1 VFVSIEVG
9 WEQLDVC
16 ECGLRHWPE
25 ESAMR
30 HTLSKVTA
38 EPGEYTLW
46 VSGDADSANIESHTQ
61 ELVLAGVD
69 CVLDVRDKSTALS
82 FWSPRDGLLVR
93 KIETRDSYHDF
104 ENPLAILRALE
115 EIKSDSLL
123 IHCHMGVNRSASV
136 ASLFLATRGDT
147 PGKAVERVL
156 KSRESALCIYAP
168 IAFNRWLGRSA
179 GDEALDAIELF
190 RGGDRRWVDLKRR
203 RDSETLQF

>member
-1 VFVSIEVG
+1 VNTAAG

-16 ECGLRHWPE
+16 ECSLRHWPE

-38 EPGEYTLW
+38 EPGEHTLW

-61 ELVLAGVD
+61 QLVLEGID

-82 FWSPRDGLLVR
+82 FWAPRDGLLLR

-115 EIKSDSLL
+115 EINSDSLL
-123 IHCHMGVNRSASV
+123 IHCHM
-136 ASLFLATRGDT
+136 
-147 PGKAVERVL
+147 
-156 KSRESALCIYAP
+156 C
-168 IAFNRWLGRSA
+168 
-179 GDEALDAIELF
+179 
-190 RGGDRRWVDLKRR
+190 
-203 RDSETLQF
+203 